1 MMKFYVSTDVPRSPR
16 GHGLTGLKQVEGPLN
31 RGQVQV
37 HMTRHPRQGDGDFE
51 YKYLFIDIKNHHRI
65 YLKNA
70 DEEKKAAD
78 AAAGKKF
85 RFLGINWG

>member
-1 MMKFYVSTDVPRSPR
+1 
-16 GHGLTGLKQVEGPLN
+16 
-31 RGQVQV
+31 
-37 HMTRHPRQGDGDFE
+37 MTRHPRQGDGDFE
-51 YKYLFIDIKNHHRI
+51 YKYLFIDIRGHHRI

-78 AAAGKKF
+78 AAGKKKM